1 MGGKKK
7 EGQKQIDVYSRQQ
20 IISESSKESILKIE
34 LLVLLLF
41 GFDANLGV
49 ELVWNICLCLV
60 IKNAWGGSGTDC
72 SKQSAAIDMLDDRK
86 QTV

>member
-1 MGGKKK
+1 M
-7 EGQKQIDVYSRQQ
+7 
-20 IISESSKESILKIE
+20 
-34 LLVLLLF
+34 LLLL

-60 IKNAWGGSGTDC
+60 IKNAWGESGTDC